1 MNTFNW
7 GLPLA
12 ASTYADRIDFGI
24 RIIHWAMLAIF
35 VLWGIFFTYLLM
47 RYRARPGVPAERED
61 DGAHSPLKSLAP
73 DIAVTVFELALI
85 IFYAVPAWTS
95 IKINFPAE
103 EKAHRVDIIAE
114 QFAWNAHYPG
124 KDGKFGRRDPKLVH
138 FTNPIGLDREDPAAA
153 DDLVA
158 ANELHL
164 PIGTPTLIRL
174 SSKDVIH
181 SFFVPEFRIKQDAVP
196 GMVQK
201 VWVEPTVP
209 GLYPLSCSQLCGFA
223 HANMQANVY
232 VHEEADYTKWFAS
245 ETKNLKAPAAKADES
260 W

>member
-7 GLPLA
+7 GLPAA

-35 VLWGIFFTYLLM
+35 VLWGIFFTYLLL
-47 RYRARPGVPAERED
+47 RYRARTGVPAERED
-61 DGAHSPLKSLAP
+61 GTHSPLKSLAP
-73 DIAVTVFELALI
+73 DIAVTIFELALI
-85 IFYAVPAWTS
+85 VFYAVPAWTS
-95 IKINFPAE
+95 IKMNFPSE
-103 EKAHRVDIIAE
+103 DKAHRVDIIAE
-114 QFAWNAHYPG
+114 QFAWNFHYPG

-138 FTNPIGLDREDPAAA
+138 FTNPIGLDRADASAA
-153 DDLVA
+153 DDIVT

-164 PIGTPTLIRL
+164 PTGTPTLIRL

-181 SFFVPEFRIKQDAVP
+181 SFFVPQFRIKQDAVP
-196 GMVQK
+196 GMVQN
-201 VWVEPTVP
+201 VWVEPTAP
-209 GLYPLSCSQLCGFA
+209 GEYPLSCSQLCGFA

-232 VHEEADYTKWFAS
+232 VHDAADYDKWLAS
-245 ETKNLKAPAAKADES
+245 LTAQVIKQTAPKADTS

>member
-7 GLPLA
+7 GLPIA

-35 VLWGIFFTYLLM
+35 VLWGIFFTYLLL
-47 RYRARPGVPAERED
+47 RYRKRNGVPAEREE
-61 DGAHSPLKSLAP
+61 AHGSVLKSLGP

-85 IFYAVPAWTS
+85 AFYAVPAWTS
-95 IKINFPAE
+95 IKIDFPTPD
-103 EKAHRVDIIAE
+103 KAHNVDIIAE
-114 QFAWNAHYPG
+114 QFAWNFHYPG

-138 FTNPIGLDREDPAAA
+138 FTNPIGLDREDPAGA
-153 DDLVA
+153 DDIVG

-164 PIGTPTLIRL
+164 PLGKPTLIRL

-181 SFFVPEFRIKQDAVP
+181 SFFVPEFRIKQDAMP

-201 VWVEPTVP
+201 VWLEPTAA
-209 GLYPLSCSQLCGFA
+209 GQYPLSCSQLCGFA
-223 HANMQANVY
+223 HANMQAFVH
-232 VHEEADYTKWFAS
+232 VHEQADYNKWLAATAGVVKKQ
-245 ETKNLKAPAAKADES
+245 EKAEES